1 MKDKLKTTSFWLELS
16 GIIGLIVNAIS
27 GILDI
32 KIYSDGI
39 QDLVLAI
46 CAILISFGFVSKKKV
61 SDSQNSSTEE
71 LLDDIKKDNK

>member
-61 SDSQNSSTEE
+61 SDSQNSSAEE
-71 LLDDIKKDNK
+71 LLDDINKDNK

>member
-1 MKDKLKTTSFWLELS
+1 
-16 GIIGLIVNAIS
+16 
-27 GILDI
+27 LDI